1 MSLKFRIPSEV
12 LFSLVNGAFL
22 SFWIIGSAII
32 IFFLMRYGLNFL
44 AGKRRFNSVG
54 GSKKKRLDI
63 SLKDIKFV
71 RELSD
76 EMDIAEL
83 KMNVETLLGISLLM
97 GIVTFFGSNSVVYIL
112 QQNFASGEDLNV
124 SMNFWYLSLIVA
136 ALIASLPYFYV
147 RLRVQ
152 HKRHK
157 IALRMIMLI
166 QNLIGHYQSR
176 LTVAEIIKKSMATTP
191 EEISSEWRRLELSLH
206 MNSVKDALYE
216 FARRVG
222 NSWADDLVETLLI
235 GTEFGTDIS
244 GSLKKLV
251 VDMQIA
257 KKNEENRIAMISVY
271 RIGTVL
277 MVFFAFL
284 VVLLNIY
291 SDGSNFHHYFV
302 ETGGKRLMMISVI
315 VLFLSLIS
323 VVRSGRKQF

>member
-1 MSLKFRIPSEV
+1 MFRIPAEV
-12 LFSLVNGAFL
+12 LHSLIKGLFL

-32 IFFLMRYGLNFL
+32 VIYVMRFAMKLM
-44 AGKRRFNSVG
+44 AGKLRFNSLG
-54 GSKKKRLDI
+54 GSKKKRI
-63 SLKDIKFV
+63 EFSLKDIKFI
-71 RELSD
+71 RGLSD
-76 EMDIAEL
+76 EMDIAEM
-83 KMNVETLLGISLLM
+83 KMSIETLLGISLSL
-97 GIVTFFGSNSVVYIL
+97 GVITYFGCNSTVYIL
-112 QQNFASGEDLNV
+112 QQSFATGEDLQI
-124 SMNFWYLSLIVA
+124 SINFWFLSLVVA
-136 ALIASLPYFYV
+136 LLMASLPYFYV
-147 RLRVQ
+147 RFRVQ
-152 HKRHK
+152 HKRHR

-191 EEISSEWRRLELSLH
+191 IEISSEWKRLELSLH
-206 MNSVKDALYE
+206 MHSVKDALFE

-244 GSLKKLV
+244 VSLKKLV

-257 KKNEENRIAMISVY
+257 KKNEETRIAMISVY

-284 VVLLNIY
+284 VVILNIY
-291 SDGSNFHHYFV
+291 ADGSNFHHYFV
-302 ETGGKRLMMISVI
+302 EPGGKKIMTISVI
-315 VLFLSLIS
+315 VLFLSLVS